1 MKTEELRKTLLI
13 RLNLFNALEAIQTDL
28 SILEEELISKP
39 LPRLPRPHAKK
50 TKVQIVPNEIKIHT
64 VTVLMNIGTLI
75 TDTNT
80 IILVNQK
87 AGTKTIEAS
96 GIRIPNTQSIMRN
109 ITNSFMIIKN
119 YKNSKSVYKISKGKQ
134 HHSQEKTVQIL

>member
-1 MKTEELRKTLLI
+1 MVYYFFFSPSE
-13 RLNLFNALEAIQTDL
+13 
-28 SILEEELISKP
+28 
-39 LPRLPRPHAKK
+39 
-50 TKVQIVPNEIKIHT
+50 
-64 VTVLMNIGTLI
+64 
-75 TDTNT
+75 T
-80 IILVNQK
+80 IIEFLNFFSFKFK

>member
-1 MKTEELRKTLLI
+1 MVLLFF
-13 RLNLFNALEAIQTDL
+13 LNFWDNYRIFEFFF
-28 SILEEELISKP
+28 SFKF
-39 LPRLPRPHAKK
+39 
-50 TKVQIVPNEIKIHT
+50 
-64 VTVLMNIGTLI
+64 
-75 TDTNT
+75 
-80 IILVNQK
+80 K

-134 HHSQEKTVQIL
+134 HHSQEKTVQIHWAK